1 MVCRFVGI
9 SFGERSKNDRIVG
22 MMRGGEWMK
31 EYKSNVLWFKILKH
45 TFSLVGSANF
55 EGLKLEV
62 FHE

>member
-1 MVCRFVGI
+1 MT
-9 SFGERSKNDRIVG
+9 
-22 MMRGGEWMK
+22 RGGQWMK